1 MGTRVTALAI
11 QPENPNHIVEVSV
24 AGHEKPRKFNHVITT
39 LPFGFLRNVDTS
51 GCFFSWDLQT
61 AIRFLRYDCST
72 KVAIQ
77 FSSRW
82 WEQDNL
88 KQCGGVSSTDRPIC
102 KVIYPS
108 YGMNKNE
115 GATIIVSYTWSQDAA
130 RMGSLVQG
138 HNTRRKASRGSYHR
152 GLGCHAWSRQGI
164 SI

>member
-1 MGTRVTALAI
+1 MKEKIKGTVTMGTRVTALAI

-39 LPFGFLRNVDTS
+39 LPFGCLRNVDTS

-88 KQCGGVSSTDRPIC
+88 KQWRWCIQHRPSHLQ
-102 KVIYPS
+102 S
-108 YGMNKNE
+108 YLPILWNE
-115 GATIIVSYTWSQDAA
+115 QE
-130 RMGSLVQG
+130 
-138 HNTRRKASRGSYHR
+138 RGSYDNRYLHVVS
-152 GLGCHAWSRQGI
+152 GCCSYGVACAGT
-164 SI
+164 

>member
-1 MGTRVTALAI
+1 MSLQHCHLDACATLIPLVAFFHGICKQLSAFSGMTAR
-11 QPENPNHIVEVSV
+11 Q
-24 AGHEKPRKFNHVITT
+24 R
-39 LPFGFLRNVDTS
+39 LPSNSIAVGGNKTISSS
-51 GCFFSWDLQT
+51 G
-61 AIRFLRYDCST
+61 
-72 KVAIQ
+72 
-77 FSSRW
+77 
-82 WEQDNL
+82 
-88 KQCGGVSSTDRPIC
+88 GGVSSTDRPIC
-102 KVIYPS
+102 KAIYPS